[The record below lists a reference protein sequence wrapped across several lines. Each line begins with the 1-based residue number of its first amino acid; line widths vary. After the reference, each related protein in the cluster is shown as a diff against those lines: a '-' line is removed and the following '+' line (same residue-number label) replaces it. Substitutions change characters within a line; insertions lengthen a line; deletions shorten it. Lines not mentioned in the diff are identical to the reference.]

1 MVAVNVLLTEPIR
14 NSVSGRT
21 GSGFST
27 LVTPWPAK
35 TSRPSAHT
43 PTAAPVTPS
52 PFAVSV
58 TNPASASSDMTIP
71 FPRYPTCTLFKSI
84 P

>member
-1 MVAVNVLLTEPIR
+1 
-14 NSVSGRT
+14 VSGRT

-27 LVTPWPAK
+27 LVTPWLAK

-52 PFAVSV
+52 PSAVSV
-58 TNPASASSDMTIP
+58 TNPASASSGTTIP
-71 FPRYPTCTLFKSI
+71 FPDTDLHIVQVHTLDAT
-84 P
+84 